1 MKLYY
6 SMLVGVLVLIISP
19 TANSQ
24 TIYTWL
30 GTSSDLS
37 VDTNWSPTGVPSTW
51 TSDTATFNSSGTTK
65 TGLTPG
71 GTAFSAASLTFSGA
85 TYAFATIGGGDSI
98 GIGDGAVGSL
108 TLSSGANVNFS
119 SQSIAIGNSMD
130 WGLSGNSVL
139 TSTGV
144 VDVSTYA
151 LNVLYGVSETNIASL
166 TTLAFSGSG
175 AITVANWG
183 GTTGV
188 YGGSNNQL
196 RFSTDPTAYL
206 SKISFTGYAG
216 TTAATQNMGAYY
228 EVVPVP
234 EPATWLLLAVGLT
247 TVVVFRRRRAS

>member
-1 MKLYY
+1 LGIAVVF
-6 SMLVGVLVLIISP
+6 SSSLASAQI
-19 TANSQ
+19 A
-24 TIYTWL
+24 YTWS
-30 GTSSDLS
+30 GATSDLS
-37 VDTNWSPTGVPSTW
+37 LDTNWDPVGVPSTFGP
-51 TSDTATFNSSGTTK
+51 DTATFNALGTIK

-71 GTAFSAASLTFSGA
+71 GVNFSAQAITFSGA
-85 TYAFATIGGGDSI
+85 TYSFATIGGGESI
-98 GIGDGAVGSL
+98 GIGDGAIGSL
-108 TLSSGANVNFS
+108 TLASAANVNFS
-119 SQSIAIGNSMD
+119 SQYIIVGNSMD

-151 LNVLYGVSETNIASL
+151 LNVLYGVSETNVVSL
-166 TTLAFSGSG
+166 TSLTFSGAG
-175 AITVANWG
+175 EITVANWG

-234 EPATWLLLAVGLT
+234 EPATWFLLAMGLT